1 MTCNCTRIES
11 LKKIYRKRGK
21 KLDAALSDLKALV
34 SVPRELETC
43 KQQAATVS
51 QELEVCKQQNARL
64 REDLYRLVLGI
75 STAQPQ
81 QPMLAFRNSNVVV
94 CNYQVSTPNAIN
106 RLLWSLLESV
116 INKIKPALN
125 AINRLLWSLLES
137 VINKIKPHMP
147 TCIWVMFLKFEV
159 FLGTGQG
166 PALLWQQGS
175 CPSTNTR

>member
-1 MTCNCTRIES
+1 LTCNCSRVES

-21 KLDAALSDLKALV
+21 KLDAALSDLKTLV
-34 SVPRELETC
+34 PVSQELETC

-64 REDLYRLVLGI
+64 REDLYKLVLGI

-94 CNYQVSTPNAIN
+94 CNYQVSTPT
-106 RLLWSLLESV
+106 
-116 INKIKPALN
+116 P
-125 AINRLLWSLLES
+125 
-137 VINKIKPHMP
+137 
-147 TCIWVMFLKFEV
+147 IWMLFLKSEF
-159 FLGTGQG
+159 FPGTGQG

-175 CPSTNTR
+175 CPTNAR

>member
-94 CNYQVSTPNAIN
+94 CNYQVSPPDAIN
-106 RLLWSLLESV
+106 C
-116 INKIKPALN
+116 
-125 AINRLLWSLLES
+125 LLWSLLES

-147 TCIWVMFLKFEV
+147 TCIWMIFLKFEV